1 MEKDVLSI
9 QQAYYDC
16 IKLLWQTF
24 KSDMA
29 TVQDI
34 KSADDPRW
42 GKICDRYEKL
52 VAAAPAGLRDYA
64 DSLMRVNIYEL
75 EKLWRFKDEHKL
87 DDKTRPMMAS
97 SV

>member
-9 QQAYYDC
+9 QQAYYNC
-16 IKLLWQTF
+16 ILQLWQGF
-24 KSDMA
+24 KADLA

-34 KSADDPRW
+34 RSADDPRW
-42 GKICDRYEKL
+42 GKICDRYEKI
-52 VAAAPAGLRDYA
+52 VAAAPTGLRDYA

-75 EKLWRFKDEHKL
+75 EKLWRFKDEQKL
-87 DDKTRPMMAS
+87 DDKTRPMPAS

>member
-1 MEKDVLSI
+1 MDVKELKRS
-9 QQAYYDC
+9 YYKIITD
-16 IKLLWQTF
+16 IWALYREDL
-24 KSDMA
+24 A

-42 GKICDRYEKL
+42 ANICDRYEKL